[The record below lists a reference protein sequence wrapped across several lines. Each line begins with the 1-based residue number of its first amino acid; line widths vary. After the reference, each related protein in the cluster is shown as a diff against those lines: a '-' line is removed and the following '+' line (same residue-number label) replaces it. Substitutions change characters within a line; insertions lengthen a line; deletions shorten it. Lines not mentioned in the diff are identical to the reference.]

1 MLIHWKDIEG
11 NIQVLDVL
19 PSDES
24 ECVRGV
30 MEPNTL
36 TLHFSLP
43 YYVNIAA
50 GAYCVFEGERYELVR
65 PQAFSKSGKRKW
77 EYTLTMESAQG
88 LLAKWKVRNTVDGSL
103 EFLYTATPKQHIDL
117 LVEILNSHAEEG
129 GVRWRTGTCI
139 EAAEKLINYN
149 HTQLSEALPALA
161 TLFETE
167 FEVTSE
173 DELGVTYATIHFG
186 RVEYNKDAPLTL
198 SYGPNGGLLA
208 GVKRENS
215 EAMAVSRLFVQG
227 TEENIT
233 AARYN
238 PLGSGIGSRRLLLP
252 ISQELGY
259 DGTYFSDEIGYN
271 EMVAQKFTTSA
282 DGQSITLAN
291 DEGTVGNEDSLDC
304 TDIIPTKELTIT
316 MVEREEATN
325 SEGEKYYNYDIVLSI
340 PQDEDY
346 RDYTVEGEIAYVAF
360 QSGML
365 AGREFDIHTLNN
377 GVLDI
382 DLAYNNDGFKGWRF
396 KLVGDEMDGYFMPSE
411 DWEPKV
417 GDTVK
422 IFGIQLPESAICD
435 NETRSGASWD
445 MFREAIRVMWERSNT
460 EMYYEGELSQVW
472 VAKYWRTVG
481 AKVRVGGYVRLTD
494 EDFEREGALIR
505 ITGVRTYI
513 NNKYAPQLTLSNEV
527 VHSGFKSTIA
537 QIKGEEVKNE
547 AAQREVL
554 DFTKRRFRDAKESQA
569 MLAEALIGEFTESL
583 SPIAV
588 NTMQAI
594 VGSTTLQYTFVQGLE
609 DMTTTTFLPQITPND
624 TIVLPQAF
632 IKHETL
638 GISEV
643 KPEREYTEYMRWQ
656 VEGDTLAFENSEI
669 AYYLYIRADKASN
682 SATFILSPSAIHLEE
697 EVGYFHFLL
706 ATISRQVN
714 GSRSYQSWN
723 GFTEVTPGAIR
734 ANRYTSTDG
743 QQYVDFDS
751 KEFRVGDASK
761 WIEYKNGDLEVKG
774 ALIGE
779 NVLGQAINALDSD
792 GNIIAGLSGREDEPL
807 IFGLVGNGVWYQWQ
821 NVLDNEFYY
830 TRIAP
835 SMLSTN
841 MESIRIYAEPYYDS
855 FYAIGSTYND
865 AQVISVIANGTPLL
879 ALTPTGNTAQSSPMD
894 ARYRL
899 RKDGT
904 QIIGEPNGARVEIKP
919 SEDVSSITLYDGNS
933 TPAITI
939 SNAEYTSIDELIG
952 VGRQELIFN
961 TWEYDGP
968 NGVLRYGEAYAG
980 NIYSEDIEVKAP
992 SILHI
997 PALTAIYDFNTAGG
1011 GFVQGVKSVEA
1022 IIKVKLNGE
1031 VIKTLQDI
1039 DAVGFEWQDRS
1050 TSEFE
1055 VNIPTGKHT
1064 LSFSI
1069 ILAYTG
1075 SANTPT
1081 NPGADDVI
1089 TCSVSVEAE
1098 EYITITPQAQATNIF
1113 TNGLSVV
1120 RNTSRFSVIHNDK
1133 SMEIVGE
1140 CANYGVRVNNNAVQI
1155 KIGGSWYNLGI
1166 KNDTLTAT
1174 KQN

>member
-65 PQAFSKSGKRKW
+65 PQVFAKNGNRKW
-77 EYTLTMESAQG
+77 DYTLTMESAQG
-88 LLAKWKVRNTVDGSL
+88 LLAKWKVRNPADGSL
-103 EFLYTATPKQHIDL
+103 EFPYTATPKQHIDL
-117 LVEILNSHAEEG
+117 LIEILNTHAEQG
-129 GVRWRTGTCI
+129 GVRWRTGVCV

-149 HTQLSEALPALA
+149 HTQLSEALSELA

-167 FEVTSE
+167 FEITSE
-173 DELGVTYATIHFG
+173 EELGVAYATIHFG
-186 RVEYNKDAPLTL
+186 RVEYNKDAPLSL

-215 EAMAVSRLFVQG
+215 DAMAVARLFVQG
-227 TEENIT
+227 TEDNIT
-233 AARYN
+233 SARYN
-238 PLGSGIGSRRLLLP
+238 PLGSAVGSRRLLLP

-259 DGTYFSDEIGYN
+259 DGTYFSDESGFN
-271 EMVAQKFTTSA
+271 EMVGRTFKTSA

-291 DEGTVGNEDSLDC
+291 DEGTAGNEDSLDC

-325 SEGEKYYNYDIVLSI
+325 SEGERYYNYDIVLSI

-396 KLVGDEMDGYFMPSE
+396 KLVGDEMDGYFMPS
-411 DWEPKV
+411 DVWEPKV
-417 GDTVK
+417 GDMVK
-422 IFGIQLPESAICD
+422 IFGIQLPEGAICD

-460 EMYYEGELSQVW
+460 EVYYEGELSQVW
-472 VAKYWRTVG
+472 VAKYWQNVG

-594 VGSTTLQYTFVQGLE
+594 VGSTALQYTFVTSLE
-609 DMTTTTFLPQITPND
+609 DMTPQTYQPTIAD
-624 TIVLPQAF
+624 EVIVLPDAF

-638 GISEV
+638 GIDEV
-643 KPEREYTEYMRWQ
+643 KPQYTLSDYLRWS
-656 VEGDTLAFENSEI
+656 VTGGTLAFEDSNK
-669 AYYLYIRADKASN
+669 AYYLYIRASKPDTTAEMV
-682 SATFILSPSAIHLEE
+682 LSPTAIGLEE
-697 EVGYFHFLL
+697 RSGYYHFLL
-706 ATISRQVN
+706 ATIGKLTN
-714 GSRSYQSWN
+714 GVRSYQAWN
-723 GFTEVTPGAIR
+723 GFTEITPAAIR
-734 ANRYTSTDG
+734 ANRFVSTDG
-743 QQYVDFDS
+743 QQYVDFEK
-751 KEFRVGDASK
+751 KEFRVGNADK
-761 WIEYKNGDLEVKG
+761 WVQYYNGELELSG
-774 ALIGE
+774 AVIGE
-779 NVLGQAINALDSD
+779 SILGRELSAVDAN
-792 GNIIAGLSGREDEPL
+792 GEVVAGLSGNENEPL
-807 IFGLVGNGVWYQWQ
+807 IYGLAGSTLWYKWSSTTP
-821 NVLDNEFYY
+821 NKYYY
-830 TRIAP
+830 TTVDPAL
-835 SMLSTN
+835 MA
-841 MESIRIYAEPYYDS
+841 EGQEGVFIYSEPNYDS
-855 FYAIGSTYND
+855 LLYT
-865 AQVISVIANGTPLL
+865 NGTV
-879 ALTPTGNTAQSSPMD
+879 PTGGVGVLTVIEGTTLVVSLVATGDTVQSGPNN
-894 ARYRL
+894 AKYRL
-899 RKDGT
+899 TKSGT
-904 QIIGEPNGARVEIKP
+904 QIIGQPNGARIEIKP
-919 SEDVSSITLYDGNS
+919 NEDTASMTLYDKGGDV
-933 TPAITI
+933 ALTI
-939 SNAEYTSIDELIG
+939 STKDYERIEDLSDILPEEYDFTNPQTITLQYSDVFYGKVNSVEVEAKTPSKLYIPEIN
-952 VGRQELIFN
+952 VTYAFN
-961 TWEYDGP
+961 TQGAGWDGF
-968 NGVLRYGEAYAG
+968 G
-980 NIYSEDIEVKAP
+980 I
-992 SILHI
+992 H
-997 PALTAIYDFNTAGG
+997 
-1011 GFVQGVKSVEA
+1011 SVEC
-1022 IIKVKLNGE
+1022 ILNIKVDGTI
-1031 VIKTLQDI
+1031 VKTEQMDAI
-1039 DAVGFEWQDRS
+1039 DFLSQTKQSQAFEI
-1050 TSEFE
+1050 
-1055 VNIPTGKHT
+1055 NIPQGKHDVSVYLT
-1064 LSFSI
+1064 
-1069 ILAYTG
+1069 LAYVG
-1075 SANTPT
+1075 SRPNFSM
-1081 NPGADDVI
+1081 DVI
-1089 TCSVSVEAE
+1089 TCQVSCWNDNVFELAP
-1098 EYITITPQAQATNIF
+1098 IINSTIVTGNCI
-1113 TNGLSVV
+1113 
-1120 RNTSRFSVIHNDK
+1120 SVIRNSRKFQVFHTEDT
-1133 SMEIVGE
+1133 MEVNIDCGN
-1140 CANYGVRVNNNAVQI
+1140 AGVKVNKDSLKL
-1155 KIGGSWYNLGI
+1155 KIGGYWYDI
-1166 KNDTLTAT
+1166 SVSNDSLKAT
-1174 KQN
+1174 R

>member
-1 MLIHWKDIEG
+1 MVIRWQDEQGIAKSIEV
-11 NIQVLDVL
+11 I

-24 ECVRGV
+24 VRTMAI
-30 MEPNTL
+30 MEPSTL
-36 TLHFSLP
+36 TLYFALP
-43 YYVNIAA
+43 YYIDIPI
-50 GAYCVFEGERYELVR
+50 GAYCTFEGYRYELLTPAVF
-65 PQAFSKSGKRKW
+65 AKNGNRKW
-77 EYTLTMESAQG
+77 EYTLTMEAPEGNLSR
-88 LLAKWKVRNTVDGSL
+88 WKVRNPVDGSL
-103 EFLYTATPKQHIDL
+103 EFPYTATPHQHIEL
-117 LVEILNSHAEEG
+117 LVSIINAHG
-129 GVRWRTGTCI
+129 GAIWRIGQCVD
-139 EAAEKLINYN
+139 AAEKLINYN
-149 HTQLSEALPALA
+149 HTQISDALSELTSLY
-161 TLFETE
+161 ETE
-167 FEVTSE
+167 WEVTTE
-173 DELGVTYATIHFG
+173 NEGGIQYNTLHFCKVEHHKDSPVGLAYG
-186 RVEYNKDAPLTL
+186 RE
-198 SYGPNGGLLA
+198 GGFLPGL
-208 GVKRENS
+208 KRENS
-215 EAMAVSRLFVQG
+215 DTQSVERLFVQG
-227 TEENIT
+227 TEENIST
-233 AARYN
+233 AHYK
-238 PLGSGIGSRRLLLP
+238 PLGGEIGSKRLLLP
-252 ISQELGY
+252 LAQELGF
-259 DGTYFSDEIGYN
+259 DGANYSD
-271 EMVAQKFTTSA
+271 SA
-282 DGQSITLAN
+282 EFDTIKGKIFRSSDNGQSITLAN
-291 DEGTVGNEDSLDC
+291 NAGTTGNEDSFDG
-304 TDIIPTKELTIT
+304 TDIIPAKTLTIT
-316 MVEREEATN
+316 RVSTTPSID
-325 SEGEKYYNYDIVLSI
+325 SEGKEYNEYNVVLDIIVS
-340 PQDEDY
+340 EDY
-346 RDYTVEGEIAYVAF
+346 RKYQVEGEIAYVAF
-360 QSGML
+360 QSGRL
-365 AGREFDIHTLNN
+365 AGRNFDIHTLTD
-377 GVLDI
+377 GTLDI
-382 DLAYNNDGFKGWRF
+382 TTIYDNGEYKGWQF
-396 KLVGDEMDGYFMPSE
+396 KLVAEEQDGYMMPS
-411 DWEPKV
+411 DVWEPAV

-422 IFGIQLPESAICD
+422 VFGIQLPQDSICD
-435 NETRSGASWD
+435 NRNRTGASWD
-445 MFREAIRVMWERSNT
+445 LFREGIRVMWERSAKST
-460 EMYYEGELSQVW
+460 FYAGEISTAW
-472 VAKYWRTVG
+472 VARNWENVG
-481 AKVRVGGYVRLTD
+481 AKIRVGGYVRLTD
-494 EDFEREGALIR
+494 SDFEKEGALIR
-505 ITGVRTYI
+505 ITAVKTYL
-513 NNKYAPQLTLSNEV
+513 NNSHAPQVTLSNEV
-527 VHSGFKSTIA
+527 VSAGFKSTLS
-537 QIKGEEVKNE
+537 QIKGEEVVVETNRK
-547 AAQREVL
+547 AAK
-554 DFTKRRFRDAKESQA
+554 DFTKRKFRDAKEAQE
-569 MLAEALIGEFTESL
+569 MLGNALMGEFTESL

-656 VEGDTLAFENSEI
+656 VEGNTFAFDNSEI
-669 AYYLYIRADKASN
+669 AYYLYIRAEKASN
-682 SATFILSPSAIHLEE
+682 SATFILSPSAIQLEE

-706 ATISRQVN
+706 ATISRQAN

-779 NVLGQAINALDSD
+779 NVLGQAINALDSE

-821 NVLDNEFYY
+821 TFDNQFYY

-841 MESIRIYAEPYYDS
+841 MEGIRIYAEPYYDS
-855 FYAIGSTYND
+855 YYADGSTSND
-865 AQVISVIANGTPLL
+865 AQVITVMANGVLLL

-899 RKDGT
+899 KKDGT

-939 SNAEYTSIDELIG
+939 SNAKYTSIDELVG
-952 VGRQELIFN
+952 VGRQDLIFD

-1011 GFVQGVKSVEA
+1011 GFVQSVKSVEA

-1031 VIKTLQDI
+1031 VIKTLQGF
-1039 DAVGFEWQDRS
+1039 DAVGFEWQDRG

-1081 NPGADDVI
+1081 TPDADDVI

-1113 TNGLSVV
+1113 TNGLTVI

-1166 KNDTLTAT
+1166 NNNTLIAT